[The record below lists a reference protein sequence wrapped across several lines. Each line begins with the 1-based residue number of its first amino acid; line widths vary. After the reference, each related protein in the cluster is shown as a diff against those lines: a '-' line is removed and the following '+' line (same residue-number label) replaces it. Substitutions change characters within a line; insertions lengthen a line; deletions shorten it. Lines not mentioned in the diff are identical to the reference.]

1 MSIKTL
7 GSSARMAVVGSL
19 SAVLPGY
26 FGSLGA
32 RAFLRPRPNTST
44 RHWQVAFEGFKRREI
59 SVEGQRV
66 PFWVKG
72 GGPLVLLVHG
82 WERDHF
88 AMGGFVAPLLE
99 AGYMVAALDLPGH
112 GEAEGDSAPL
122 PLLAKAI
129 AEVASVLDRP
139 CAVVAHSIGA
149 AMTVLAM
156 EAYGLK
162 PDCAVL
168 ICAPRTAKDY
178 ALAQARRQGLGR
190 RALQQMVEQISE
202 ALGEP
207 LERYRVDRALAS
219 LAMPILLVHAKD
231 DAIVPLADAQE
242 NLRASSARSLW
253 LPCGGHNR
261 ILGDSRMIEVVL
273 EWMNWP
279 VQEPAGSESR
289 ELQ

>member
-1 MSIKTL
+1 
-7 GSSARMAVVGSL
+7 MAVVGSL

-44 RHWQVAFEGFKRREI
+44 RHWEAEFEGFKRREI
-59 SVEGQRV
+59 SVEGHCV

-72 GGPLVLLVHG
+72 DGPLVLLVHG

-88 AMGGFVAPLLE
+88 AMGGFVAPLLD
-99 AGYMVAALDLPGH
+99 AGYRVAALDLPGH
-112 GEAEGDSAPL
+112 GEVEGGSAPL
-122 PLLAKAI
+122 PLLAKSI
-129 AEVASVLDRP
+129 AAVASVLDQP

-190 RALQQMVEQISE
+190 RALRQMVEQITE

-219 LAMPILLVHAKD
+219 LAMPILLVHAED
-231 DAIVPLADAQE
+231 DAIVPLADARE
-242 NLRASSARSLW
+242 NLQASSARSLW

-261 ILGDSRMIEVVL
+261 ILGDSRMIDVVL

-279 VQEPAGSESR
+279 VQEPAGAGLPR
-289 ELQ
+289 N

>member
-1 MSIKTL
+1 
-7 GSSARMAVVGSL
+7 MAVVGSL
-19 SAVLPGY
+19 STVLPGY

-32 RAFLRPRPNTST
+32 RAFLRPRPNTSA
-44 RHWQVAFEGFKRREI
+44 RHWEAAFEGFQHRDI
-59 SVEGQRV
+59 CVDGHRV
-66 PFWVKG
+66 PFWING
-72 GGPLVLLVHG
+72 CGPLVLLVHG

-88 AMGGFVAPLLE
+88 AMGGFVAPLLD
-99 AGYMVAALDLPGH
+99 AGYTVAALDLPGH
-112 GEAEGDSAPL
+112 GAAEGDSAPL

-129 AEVASVLDRP
+129 AAVAEALGPP

-156 EAYGLK
+156 EAHGLQ
-162 PDCAVL
+162 PDSAVL

-190 RALQQMVEQISE
+190 RALQQMVLQINE

-207 LERYRVDRALAS
+207 LERYRVDRALSS
-219 LAMPILLVHAKD
+219 LAMPILLVHAED

-242 NLRASSARSLW
+242 NLQASSARSFW

-261 ILGDSRMIEVVL
+261 ILGDSHMIGVVL
-273 EWMNWP
+273 EWINCP
-279 VQEPAGSESR
+279 VHEPAGA
-289 ELQ
+289 